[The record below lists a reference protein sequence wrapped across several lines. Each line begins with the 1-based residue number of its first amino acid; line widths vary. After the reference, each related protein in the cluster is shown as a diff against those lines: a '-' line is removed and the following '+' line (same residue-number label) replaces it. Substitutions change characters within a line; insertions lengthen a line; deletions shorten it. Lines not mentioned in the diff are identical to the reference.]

1 MTDRRARW
9 RTRIPIIASLGTLAC
24 AGGDAGAGEAEDGAT
39 AAGAPAAMETAAGA
53 AAAGT
58 GGGDVAT
65 LLDPNDASREE
76 LEAVAGM
83 TAEAVAA
90 IEAGRPF
97 ARMSDVHAAL
107 AGAAGEEAAL
117 SMYEAL
123 WLPIGLNDATRDEI
137 LLIPGVGSRM
147 AREFEEYRPYA
158 DIAQFRR
165 EIGKYVDEAEVA
177 RLERYVTL
185 H

>member
-1 MTDRRARW
+1 LTDRHARRRAR
-9 RTRIPIIASLGTLAC
+9 ILLVPSLGALAC
-24 AGGDAGAGEAEDGAT
+24 AGGDAGSGETEDGAT
-39 AAGAPAAMETAAGA
+39 AEGAPVAMEAGA
-53 AAAGT
+53 AAAET
-58 GGGDVAT
+58 GGGDAT
-65 LLDPNDASREE
+65 TFLDPNDASREE

-90 IEAGRPF
+90 IERGRPF
-97 ARMSDVHAAL
+97 ARMADVHAAL

-123 WLPIGLNDATRDEI
+123 WLPISLNDATRDEI
-137 LLIPGVGSRM
+137 ILIPGVGNRM

-185 H
+185 D